1 MSLNSGWETVG
12 GAGKPIKKVGSSKQ
26 VAKLEAEAKKKFA
39 EKPLRLEEVR
49 KLNKFWDIS
58 GFIRPK
64 PCWNFFGT
72 SPTRLRAIRLMSCS
86 VSFRKGQNGEG
97 YA

>member
-39 EKPLRLEEVR
+39 EKPPRLEEVR
-49 KLNKFWDIS
+49 KLIKFLHIS

-64 PCWNFFGT
+64 PCSSFLERALQGSELFG
-72 SPTRLRAIRLMSCS
+72 
-86 VSFRKGQNGEG
+86 
-97 YA
+97 

>member
-49 KLNKFWDIS
+49 KLIKFLDIC
-58 GFIRPK
+58 GFSLVRAS
-64 PCWNFFGT
+64 FERALQGSELFRLT
-72 SPTRLRAIRLMSCS
+72 SCKA
-86 VSFRKGQNGEG
+86 Q
-97 YA
+97 